1 MRVRTFELRLVAAGL
16 TALWFLAALYVV
28 LGYRP
33 GGPIDGLVGAAAAL
47 PMAIALAAVF
57 WPPVA
62 RGDRAFAG
70 IAWLGLGAGL
80 LLVPSI
86 GGVLN
91 QLLARGPQTLLPSL
105 EAAYPWL
112 LALAAT
118 SLFAGLGIARR
129 LLGETALRKARLVRG
144 GLIAV
149 GLTMASGSLFAGAA
163 IANDIALLG
172 QPAPSS
178 RFGPTSGNAQPPRCS
193 DPLAA
198 GGSAVLELRLSGDV
212 DGRPVGAI
220 QLDGERSG
228 TDVRWTADVATGVD
242 LGRHGLARVGTQAW
256 IQSPVEG
263 WTAAPLAAADDALV
277 DSQVLAIALD
287 PGARAT
293 AENRGVE
300 FVEGARGRHCRVAID
315 GPTFVSAFP
324 ADPLAGRR
332 RYPSTVAR
340 TARLLGLHRRRA
352 RAGVGQH
359 QRPGRQFR
367 GKRDPGDDPVRA
379 RRDRSRRRPI
389 DRSAGRLTMAGCR

>member
-33 GGPIDGLVGAAAAL
+33 GGPIDGLVGAVAAL
-47 PMAIALAAVF
+47 PMAIALAAVV

-70 IAWLGLGAGL
+70 IAWLGLAAGL

-86 GGVLN
+86 GEVLN

-118 SLFAGLGIARR
+118 SLFAGLGIARQ

-144 GLIAV
+144 GLIGL
-149 GLTMASGSLFAGAA
+149 GLTVAAGSLFAGAA
-163 IANDIALLG
+163 IANEIALRG
-172 QPAPSS
+172 QPALSS
-178 RFGPTSGNAQPPRCS
+178 RFGPTGGDIEPPRCA
-193 DPLAA
+193 DPLTTGA
-198 GGSAVLELRLSGDV
+198 GAILELRLSGDI
-212 DGRPVGAI
+212 DGRPVGAV
-220 QLDGERSG
+220 QLAGERSG

-242 LGRHGLARVGTQAW
+242 LGRYGVARVGARVWTRA
-256 IQSPVEG
+256 PREG
-263 WTAAPLAAADDALV
+263 WAAAPIAAADDALV
-277 DSQVLAIALD
+277 DSLVLARALD
-287 PGARAT
+287 PGVRAT

-315 GPTFVSAFP
+315 GPTFVGAFP
-324 ADPLAGRR
+324 QIHWLVGDDTLRRWRGQLDYWVFTDDQLGRVSGSINGPADSLAAGGIQGTIRFELDATDR
-332 RYPSTVAR
+332 D
-340 TARLLGLHRRRA
+340 TARSIVPP
-352 RAGVGQH
+352 VG
-359 QRPGRQFR
+359 
-367 GKRDPGDDPVRA
+367 
-379 RRDRSRRRPI
+379 
-389 DRSAGRLTMAGCR
+389 